1 MRHVMKNPTVYSC
14 HTNDIRAIPALIEF
28 KYKKINVFKNPMLT
42 KEVWVVA
49 TNESKALY
57 KRLFETCMSKIINKC

>member
-1 MRHVMKNPTVYSC
+1 MQREDKNY
-14 HTNDIRAIPALIEF
+14 NDIRAIPALIEF